1 MHSHQ
6 HAPIVAGTV
15 PRAVNRALAV
25 AVLGCLAVTVIGVAA
40 LWPSRTHIAVP
51 PGVGGALHLIPGNVA
66 FTKTYECRYTVT
78 PEGGAATAAP
88 PKPTQCETSQVTMH
102 SGPERGREV
111 PVDTNS
117 AAGTSTLHIGD
128 KVLLSRNNGPDNQAV
143 YEFVDYQR
151 SQPLALLGLIFAVVV
166 VAVAR
171 WRGVGALIGLGVT
184 WLVLVRFLLPALL
197 DGRNALAV
205 ALVASSLI
213 LCLVL
218 FIAHGVNARTATA
231 LLGTLASLVLV
242 GAIGAA
248 AVQVARLTGLASEE
262 GAYLQSV
269 ATGVQLRG
277 LLLAGMVIG
286 SLGVL
291 NDMTVTQASAVW
303 EIHLADPERSLG
315 SLYRSGMRV
324 GRDHIASTVYT
335 LVLAY
340 AGAALPLILLFDLGG
355 RRVSEVVTSEIVAE
369 EAVRTLVGSIGL
381 VACVPLTT
389 VLAAVVVTAARRRS
403 GTGPPLAKTGEAP
416 PSVRAGSGAND
427 TGPTVPHDPHVGLPV
442 GIANELDL

>member
-1 MHSHQ
+1 MQSHH
-6 HAPIVAGTV
+6 HASLQPGSV
-15 PRAVNRALAV
+15 PRTVNRALAA
-25 AVLGCLAVTVIGVAA
+25 AVLASLAVTLIGVAV
-40 LWPSRTHIAVP
+40 LWPSRSRIKVP
-51 PGVGGALHLIPGNVA
+51 PGVGGALHLIPGTVS
-66 FTKTYECRYTVT
+66 FTRTYECRYTVT
-78 PEGGAATAAP
+78 PDGASADSPAKA
-88 PKPTQCETSQVTMH
+88 TQCETSQVTVQ
-102 SGPERGREV
+102 SGPERGQDV

-117 AAGTSTLHIGD
+117 AAGTARLRTGEQ
-128 KVLLSRNNGPDNQAV
+128 VLLSRNIGPNNQAS

-151 SQPLALLGLIFAVVV
+151 GQPLALLSLLFAVVV

-171 WRGVGALIGLGVT
+171 WRGVGALIGLAVT

-218 FIAHGVNARTATA
+218 FIAHGINARTATA
-231 LLGTLASLVLV
+231 LLGTLASLLLV
-242 GAIGAA
+242 GAIGAT
-248 AVQVARLTGLASEE
+248 AVGVTRLTGLASEE

-303 EIHLADPERSLG
+303 EIHLADPDRTLRD
-315 SLYRSGMRV
+315 LYRSGMRV

-355 RRVSEVVTSEIVAE
+355 RKVSDVVTSEIVAE

-389 VLAAVVVTAARRRS
+389 LLAATVVTAARRSS
-403 GTGPPLAKTGEAP
+403 GETTAPTTAKLP
-416 PSVRAGSGAND
+416 DAG
-427 TGPTVPHDPHVGLPV
+427 
-442 GIANELDL
+442 

>member
-1 MHSHQ
+1 MHSPS
-6 HAPIVAGTV
+6 HAPLAAGTV
-15 PRAVNRALAV
+15 PRAVNRALAA
-25 AVLGCLAVTVIGVAA
+25 AVLGCVAVTLVAVA
-40 LWPSRTHIAVP
+40 VLWPARARIAVP
-51 PGVGGALHLIPGNVA
+51 PGVGGSLHLFPGTVV
-66 FTKTYECRYTVT
+66 FTRTYECRYSIS
-78 PEGGAATAAP
+78 PETGAAPGP
-88 PKPTQCETSQVTMH
+88 PKPTECETSQVDMGD
-102 SGPERGREV
+102 GPERGQEV
-111 PVDTNS
+111 AVDTNS
-117 AAGTSTLHIGD
+117 AAGTARLHTGD
-128 KVLLSRNNGPDNQAV
+128 KVLLSRSRGPDNAAV

-166 VAVAR
+166 VVVAR
-171 WRGVGALIGLGVT
+171 WRGIGALIGLGVT
-184 WLVLVRFLLPALL
+184 WVVLVRFLLPALL

-218 FIAHGVNARTATA
+218 FIAHGINARTATA
-231 LLGTLASLVLV
+231 LLGTLASLLLV
-242 GAIGAA
+242 GAIGAG
-248 AVQVARLTGLASEE
+248 AVEFSRLTGLASEE

-303 EIHLADPERSLG
+303 EIHLADPSRG
-315 SLYRSGMRV
+315 VAAIYRSGMRV

-340 AGAALPLILLFDLGG
+340 TGAALPLILLFDLGG

-369 EAVRTLVGSIGL
+369 EVVRTLVGSIGL

-389 VLAAVVVTAARRRS
+389 ILAALVVTAGARRAP
-403 GTGPPLAKTGEAP
+403 GPSPAP
-416 PSVRAGSGAND
+416 ISTMNPDAGG
-427 TGPTVPHDPHVGLPV
+427 G
-442 GIANELDL
+442 